1 MEFESNV
8 GDLASL
14 LKVEKKRA
22 AAMRADSRLVI
33 CSRHSDRYIQPV
45 ATCYLP
51 CISFV
56 SVLVCNTYLVT
67 CTTWLFQLR
76 IHQNVVILCSW

>member
-22 AAMRADSRLVI
+22 AAMRANSKMVKNFPQAPEFFRAAI
-33 CSRHSDRYIQPV
+33 KI
-45 ATCYLP
+45 
-51 CISFV
+51 
-56 SVLVCNTYLVT
+56 N
-67 CTTWLFQLR
+67 
-76 IHQNVVILCSW
+76 

>member
-22 AAMRADSRLVI
+22 AAMRADARMVMIVRIVNIYMYFTGTQSSRVRLYEVHVHV
-33 CSRHSDRYIQPV
+33 CTYVLTQPV
-45 ATCYLP
+45 
-51 CISFV
+51 
-56 SVLVCNTYLVT
+56 
-67 CTTWLFQLR
+67 W
-76 IHQNVVILCSW
+76 